1 MDAYKKALI
10 DLEKALEEAT
20 RLVYPAM
27 ALALNDL
34 GWSNKKIEKTCES
47 MAAVLSDIPEDKSL
61 IQLLDEETGI
71 ELMCENSDRHWYE
84 LTYLNEASWNEYLRK
99 HNGRVSR
106 AYMIQVKMAQ
116 KKWCIPMMYATVF
129 MGLIRAFNYKHR
141 WISQLYGNM
150 DKYLHDVDFDVQK
163 IDQLIRSRLGMYL
176 KYGVDIGFEYVGSDS
191 E

>member
-1 MDAYKKALI
+1 MDAYKKAVME
-10 DLEKALEEAT
+10 LEKALEEAT

-71 ELMCENSDRHWYE
+71 ELMCENSDLHWYE
-84 LTYLNEASWNEYLRK
+84 LTYLNEASWNDYLRK

-129 MGLIRAFNYKHR
+129 VALYRKYHFTHEWLIKLYTRMDEIIHEVNMNTDLMEKLLEEKTGLKF
-141 WISQLYGNM
+141 ISG
-150 DKYLHDVDFDVQK
+150 KEIK
-163 IDQLIRSRLGMYL
+163 
-176 KYGVDIGFEYVGSDS
+176 FEYVRSD
-191 E
+191 EE